1 MTNVTDVGAFGE
13 ILSKYCGS
21 NITQQFYT
29 FKHNQPM
36 LLTEY
41 EMGSL
46 LFENFLTY
54 LIFLSFITTIK
65 ISVSIYKDAF
75 TPTKNKDESDEIK
88 SFKCK
93 TRLYGIGT
101 CVQRFMIVLYIIL
114 GIILTIHFFVNLGQ
128 YFNYVNRTVKYQY
141 TTNLSFMA
149 VSMIPSNMILVYPV
163 VPKHVMNKWKTIV
176 KIMVI
181 LVVMI
186 TNSCARN

>member
-101 CVQRFMIVLYIIL
+101 CVQRFMIVLSQRFGHPDLWALFGRIYRKIL
-114 GIILTIHFFVNLGQ
+114 SNL
-128 YFNYVNRTVKYQY
+128 KSKM
-141 TTNLSFMA
+141 L
-149 VSMIPSNMILVYPV
+149 
-163 VPKHVMNKWKTIV
+163 
-176 KIMVI
+176 
-181 LVVMI
+181 
-186 TNSCARN
+186 